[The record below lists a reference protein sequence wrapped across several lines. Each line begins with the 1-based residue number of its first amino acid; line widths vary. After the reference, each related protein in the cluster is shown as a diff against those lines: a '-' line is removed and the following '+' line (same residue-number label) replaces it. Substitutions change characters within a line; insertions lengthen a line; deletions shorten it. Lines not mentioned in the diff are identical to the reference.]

1 MKLTTKKNSFS
12 SLANARKLLYQIQS
26 KAKRKLD
33 TSDWPDLTA
42 KNFQELWK
50 LTRSLAALCL
60 EEAQKAQ
67 DPKQKRMWIAHGVRA
82 LRLSG
87 KWLEQTEYEEIKA
100 KLEEVERRQKVI
112 EEKEYEG
119 LPPQARTTS

>member
-1 MKLTTKKNSFS
+1 MY
-12 SLANARKLLYQIQS
+12 RIQG

-42 KNFQELWK
+42 KSFQELWK
-50 LTRSLAALCL
+50 LTRSLAAVCL

-87 KWLEQTEYEEIKA
+87 KWLEKTEYEELRTKV
-100 KLEEVERRQKVI
+100 EEVEARQKAI
-112 EEKEYEG
+112 EEKEQEG

>member
-1 MKLTTKKNSFS
+1 MTTKKNSFS
-12 SLANARKLLYQIQS
+12 SLVDARKLLYRIQG

-42 KNFQELWK
+42 KSFQELWK
-50 LTRSLAALCL
+50 LTRSLAAVCL

-87 KWLEQTEYEEIKA
+87 KWLEKTEYEELRTKV
-100 KLEEVERRQKVI
+100 EEVEARQKAI
-112 EEKEYEG
+112 EEKEQEG